1 MTLVKLDSYYSNYKQ
16 SAFSEYDITNFK
28 VIAKGDEKI
37 GSVANIL
44 VDENSGQ
51 IRYLVVDTGFWILGK
66 KVLLPIALG
75 LIVYMDRQV
84 YVEELTKEQVKAL
97 PEYNDSITVDPEHE
111 ERVRNILRPL
121 VAEVTTNQVN
131 NSTTYDL
138 DQEPY
143 FYRIKD
149 QRLKAV
155 QEQLAALKNHSCAY
169 PN

>member
-1 MTLVKLDSYYSNYKQ
+1 
-16 SAFSEYDITNFK
+16 
-28 VIAKGDEKI
+28 
-37 GSVANIL
+37 
-44 VDENSGQ
+44 
-51 IRYLVVDTGFWILGK
+51 
-66 KVLLPIALG
+66 
-75 LIVYMDRQV
+75 MDRQV

-121 VAEVTTNQVN
+121 VAEVTTNQVD
-131 NSTTYDL
+131 NSTTYDF

-155 QEQLAALKNHSCAY
+155 QEQLAALKNH
-169 PN
+169 